1 MASTLSVSKI
11 QGLSTA
17 AAPTTVEIASGH
29 KLTGA
34 AGSIVAPGSV
44 IQTVSNSNGTA
55 FTTTSTSYVNLISVS
70 ITPKFSNSKILI
82 TGTMFVTHRDY
93 YDGRIK
99 LVFDSGSGNTDIS
112 GALYMVRENGHPNL
126 GFSTNTWGRD
136 CGLYGAV
143 PYVLNFEHSPNTTNQ
158 VTYLI
163 QALTTSNTQTFFFN
177 RGSVSATDP
186 LHTSTIIAQEIA
198 Q

>member
-1 MASTLSVSKI
+1 MVATIKVGKIAAST
-11 QGLSTA
+11 G
-17 AAPTTVEIASGH
+17 TTVNVESGH
-29 KLTGA
+29 VITQ
-34 AGSIVAPGSV
+34 PGSV
-44 IQTVSNSNGTA
+44 IQTVSTSNGTA

-99 LVFDSGSGNTDIS
+99 LVFDSGSGNTDVS
-112 GALYMVRENGHPNL
+112 GALYMVRENGHPSH
-126 GFSTNTWGRD
+126 GFSTSNWGST
-136 CGLYGAV
+136 CALYGAV

>member
-1 MASTLSVSKI
+1 MVATIKVGKI
-11 QGLSTA
+11 A
-17 AAPTTVEIASGH
+17 AAAGTTINVESGH
-29 KLTGA
+29 KITGA
-34 AGSIVAPGSV
+34 AGSIVAPGQV
-44 IQTVSNSNGTA
+44 IQTVSNSDGTA

-99 LVFDSGSGNTDIS
+99 LVFDSGSGNTDITVGS
-112 GALYMVRENGHPNL
+112 AKAEYMVREIGHPGH
-126 GFSTNTWGRD
+126 GFNVNNWGSTMA
-136 CGLYGAV
+136 LYSAV
-143 PYVLNFEHSPNTTNQ
+143 PYGLNFEHSPS
-158 VTYLI
+158 
-163 QALTTSNTQTFFFN
+163 TTSAVSYIVQGLTGHNTQTFFFN
-177 RGSVSATDP
+177 RGSTSATDI

>member
-1 MASTLSVSKI
+1 MVATIKVGKI
-11 QGLSTA
+11 A
-17 AAPTTVEIASGH
+17 AAAGTTVNVESGH
-29 KLTGA
+29 VITQ
-34 AGSIVAPGSV
+34 PGSV

-99 LVFDSGSGNTDIS
+99 LVFDSGSGNTDVTLGS
-112 GALYMVRENGHPNL
+112 ATATYMVRENGHPGH
-126 GFSTNTWGRD
+126 GFNVNNWGST
-136 CGLYGAV
+136 CALYSAV
-143 PYVLNFEHSPNTTNQ
+143 PYVLNFEHSPNTTSAVSYIVQ
-158 VTYLI
+158 G
-163 QALTTSNTQTFFFN
+163 LTGHNSQTFFFN
-177 RGSVSATDP
+177 RGSTSATDI
-186 LHTSTIIAQEIA
+186 LHISTIIAQEIA

>member
-1 MASTLSVSKI
+1 MVATIKVGKI
-11 QGLSTA
+11 A
-17 AAPTTVEIASGH
+17 AATGTTVNVESGH
-29 KLTGA
+29 VLTQ
-34 AGSIVAPGSV
+34 PGSV

-55 FTTTSTSYVNLISVS
+55 FTTTSTSYINLISVS

-99 LVFDSGSGNTDIS
+99 LVFDSGSGNTDITLGS
-112 GALYMVRENGHPNL
+112 ATTEYMVREVGHPGH
-126 GFSTNTWGRD
+126 GFNVNNWGSTMA
-136 CGLYGAV
+136 LYSAK
-143 PYVLNFEHSPNTTNQ
+143 PYVLNFEHSPNTTSA
-158 VTYLI
+158 VSYII
-163 QALTTSNTQTFFFN
+163 QGLTTSNSQTLYFN
-177 RGSVSATDP
+177 RGSTSATDI

>member
-1 MASTLSVSKI
+1 MSTLTVQNI
-11 QGLSTA
+11 QGSSSSGNTIS
-17 AAPTTVEIASGH
+17 VASGQVIH
-29 KLTGA
+29 Q
-34 AGSIVAPGSV
+34 PGSV

-99 LVFDSGSGNTDIS
+99 LVFDSGSGNTDITLGS
-112 GALYMVRENGHPNL
+112 AKAEDMVRENGHPSQN
-126 GFSTNTWGRD
+126 FSTSNWGET
-136 CGLYGAV
+136 CALYSAV
-143 PYVLNFEHSPNTTNQ
+143 PYVLNFDHSPNTTSAVSYIVQ
-158 VTYLI
+158 G
-163 QALTTSNTQTFFFN
+163 LTGHNSQTFYFN
-177 RGSVSATDP
+177 RGTTSATDI
-186 LHTSTIIAQEIA
+186 LHISTIIAQEIA

>member
-1 MASTLSVSKI
+1 MVATIKVGKI
-11 QGLSTA
+11 A
-17 AAPTTVEIASGH
+17 AAAGTTVNVESGH
-29 KLTGA
+29 VITQ
-34 AGSIVAPGSV
+34 PGSV

-55 FTTTSTSYVNLISVS
+55 FTTTSTSYINLISVQ

-93 YDGRIK
+93 YDGRMK

-112 GALYMVRENGHPNL
+112 GAIYMVRENGHPNQN
-126 GFSTNTWGRD
+126 FSTSNWGQVA
-136 CGLYGAV
+136 GLYGAI
-143 PYVLNFEHSPNTTNQ
+143 PYVLNFEHSPSTTNQ

-163 QALTTSNTQTFFFN
+163 QALTSSATQTFYFN
-177 RGSVSATDP
+177 RGSTSATDP
-186 LHTSTIIAQEIA
+186 LNTSTIIAQEIA

>member
-1 MASTLSVSKI
+1 
-11 QGLSTA
+11 
-17 AAPTTVEIASGH
+17 
-29 KLTGA
+29 
-34 AGSIVAPGSV
+34 
-44 IQTVSNSNGTA
+44 
-55 FTTTSTSYVNLISVS
+55 
-70 ITPKFSNSKILI
+70 
-82 TGTMFVTHRDY
+82 
-93 YDGRIK
+93 
-99 LVFDSGSGNTDIS
+99 
-112 GALYMVRENGHPNL
+112 MVRENGHPNL

-136 CGLYGAV
+136 CNLYGAV

>member
-1 MASTLSVSKI
+1 MVATIKVGKI
-11 QGLSTA
+11 A
-17 AAPTTVEIASGH
+17 AATGTTVNVESGH
-29 KLTGA
+29 VLTQ
-34 AGSIVAPGSV
+34 PGSV

-99 LVFDSGSGNTDIS
+99 LVFDSGSGNTDITVGS
-112 GALYMVRENGHPNL
+112 AKAEYMVRENGHPSQN
-126 GFSTNTWGRD
+126 FSTSNWGNT
-136 CGLYGAV
+136 CALYSAK
-143 PYVLNFEHSPNTTNQ
+143 PYGLNFEHSPNTTSAVSYIVQ
-158 VTYLI
+158 G
-163 QALTTSNTQTFFFN
+163 LTSHNSQTFFFN
-177 RGSVSATDP
+177 RGSTSATDI